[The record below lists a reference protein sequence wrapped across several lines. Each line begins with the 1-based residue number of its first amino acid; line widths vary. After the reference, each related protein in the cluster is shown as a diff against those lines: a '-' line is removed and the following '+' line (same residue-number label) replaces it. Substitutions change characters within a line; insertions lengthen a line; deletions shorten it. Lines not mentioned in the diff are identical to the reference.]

1 MREVP
6 YEGSVQAFDV
16 VVERNVLIPMRDGVR
31 LAADIYRPALN
42 GRPVA
47 GQFPVLVERTPYDKS
62 NLELVSTGKFF
73 ARHGYVV
80 VIQDVRGRGLSEG
93 EWYPF
98 AREAPDG
105 YDTLAWVVRQEWCNG
120 RVGTIGLSYTAS
132 DQHALAILNPPGLA
146 AMFVSEGMSNY
157 HKCAMRQGGA
167 MELRFVVYAFRMAT
181 TSPEALKNR
190 ALREMLL
197 EAYKNIH
204 YWLKPTLFRPGTTP
218 LRHLPTY
225 EQWVFDVLTHGEY
238 DDYWKQYGY
247 NVEEYYDRHAD
258 VPIYFL
264 SGWYDTYARAS
275 TENFVEFSRRKR
287 SPMRLIMGPWTHGVA
302 TLRQS
307 WSGDVD
313 FGPDA
318 ILDDYDGFRLR
329 WFDYWLKGLDT
340 GVADEPPVR
349 IFVMGTGDGHKTPE
363 GRLFHGGYWRF
374 EQEWPLARTQWTP
387 YYLHAGGRLSP
398 EPPGDEPP
406 DSYLFNPM
414 DPVPTI
420 GGSISAAGDVIPP
433 GGFDQRGRRELFYCR
448 DTAPLAARPDVLV
461 FQTDPLPH
469 DVEVTGPIVVRLW
482 ASSSA
487 VDTDFTAKL
496 IDVYPPSEDYPDGY
510 ALNLTDSIIRARYR
524 NGFERPEFMEPGRV
538 YEFTITCYPTSNV
551 FKKGHR
557 IRLDISSSN
566 WPRFDVNPNTG
577 DPLGPIGRWQVAVN
591 TVYHDRAHP
600 SHVVLPII
608 PKE

>member
-1 MREVP
+1 
-6 YEGSVQAFDV
+6 
-16 VVERNVLIPMRDGVR
+16 
-31 LAADIYRPALN
+31 
-42 GRPVA
+42 
-47 GQFPVLVERTPYDKS
+47 
-62 NLELVSTGKFF
+62 
-73 ARHGYVV
+73 
-80 VIQDVRGRGLSEG
+80 
-93 EWYPF
+93 
-98 AREAPDG
+98 
-105 YDTLAWVVRQEWCNG
+105 
-120 RVGTIGLSYTAS
+120 
-132 DQHALAILNPPGLA
+132 
-146 AMFVSEGMSNY
+146 
-157 HKCAMRQGGA
+157 
-167 MELRFVVYAFRMAT
+167 
-181 TSPEALKNR
+181 
-190 ALREMLL
+190 
-197 EAYKNIH
+197 
-204 YWLKPTLFRPGTTP
+204 
-218 LRHLPTY
+218 
-225 EQWVFDVLTHGEY
+225 
-238 DDYWKQYGY
+238 
-247 NVEEYYDRHAD
+247 

-287 SPMRLIMGPWTHGVA
+287 SPMRLIMGPWVHGVV

-307 WSGDVD
+307 WSGDVE

-340 GVADEPPVR
+340 GVMDEPPVR

-374 EQEWPLARTQWTP
+374 EQEWPLARTRWTP
-387 YYLHAGGRLSP
+387 YYLRAGGRLTP
-398 EPPGDEPP
+398 EPPNEELP
-406 DSYLFNPM
+406 DSFLFNPL

-433 GGFDQRGRRELFYCR
+433 GGFDQRGRRELFYCK
-448 DTAPLAARPDVLV
+448 DTAPLATRPDVLV
-461 FQTDPLPH
+461 FQTDPLPE

-482 ASSSA
+482 ASSST

-496 IDVYPPSEDYPDGY
+496 IDVYPPGEDYPDGY
-510 ALNLTDSIIRARYR
+510 ALNLTDGIIRARYR
-524 NGFERPEFMEPGRV
+524 NGFETAELMEPGRV

-591 TVYHDRAHP
+591 TVYHDRNRP

-608 PKE
+608 PPE